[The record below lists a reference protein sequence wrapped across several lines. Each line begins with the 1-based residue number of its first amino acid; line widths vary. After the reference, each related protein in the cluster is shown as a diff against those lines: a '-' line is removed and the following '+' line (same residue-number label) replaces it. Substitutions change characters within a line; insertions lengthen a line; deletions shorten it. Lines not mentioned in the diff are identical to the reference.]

1 MEPAY
6 TDLLIC
12 VHFRNSDHRGRQYP
26 AARSIGF
33 YWEGQMV
40 CVLVLFRTG
49 RTGSEQCCIP
59 SQSSHYHFISVSQEE
74 RSVVGSVDMSRSL
87 VFSASH
93 RPLVG
98 CPIPLAPIY
107 PNLMRWSP
115 LTKRSRDAWKEA
127 EGTSKEAAQKAYV
140 EKLLEVRFISNV
152 CYPITGS
159 SRPCVSQ
166 HNFCSRAPYIRESRA
181 GLFGGVFVEWT
192 QVEERGHYT
201 EPFHRF

>member
-1 MEPAY
+1 MRYGSLASFRGGGDSLGGPCTAELSLIVCVEPAY

-49 RTGSEQCCIP
+49 HTGSEQCCIP
-59 SQSSHYHFISVSQEE
+59 SQSSHQHFISVSQEE

-107 PNLMRWSP
+107 PNL
-115 LTKRSRDAWKEA
+115 
-127 EGTSKEAAQKAYV
+127 
-140 EKLLEVRFISNV
+140 VR
-152 CYPITGS
+152 
-159 SRPCVSQ
+159 
-166 HNFCSRAPYIRESRA
+166 
-181 GLFGGVFVEWT
+181 
-192 QVEERGHYT
+192 
-201 EPFHRF
+201 